1 MKEGFYLW
9 IFRAVSELARGLAA
23 ALGTMCTFSQPCPR
37 YYYCY
42 WEGGGIWHW
51 RAEDCGAV
59 MAEMARPAHF
69 TPPSEWLQISCTAVL
84 IGNTLETSFHDHTYG
99 SQKKEKWKKGG
110 SKKEVQN
117 MTKCTEL
124 TLDLS
129 LFLTSIFPALIK
141 SEMCWVKVKTA
152 QRS

>member
-1 MKEGFYLW
+1 MWLLRFFPFLLYNPPQNTHNSRIIREFSLITIEGFYLW
-9 IFRAVSELARGLAA
+9 IFSVVSELARGLAA
-23 ALGTMCTFSQPCPR
+23 ALGTICTFSQPCPR

-59 MAEMARPAHF
+59 MAEMARRAHF

-99 SQKKEKWKKGG
+99 SQKKEKRKKKAVRRR
-110 SKKEVQN
+110 SKIW
-117 MTKCTEL
+117 
-124 TLDLS
+124 LS
-129 LFLTSIFPALIK
+129 AL
-141 SEMCWVKVKTA
+141 S
-152 QRS
+152 